1 MSSVKTLRESRGKAQ
16 PVFMEFTRL
25 YKQYPS
31 ALYCFFE
38 GEDSKYYGVRIKN
51 IIRPE
56 KDFYFSCSGKDGV
69 LGIHKMLSARKSYA
83 NVKAAYFIDRDFD
96 ESIRER
102 GLNEIYETPC
112 YSIENFYTSV
122 QCFSEVL
129 RSEFNL
135 RESDENFER
144 CVSLY
149 IKLQEEFHNAVELL
163 NTWIACQ
170 RDKSSQLN
178 ISDISVSHFVDIDL
192 NQITTKYVIDDLYA
206 RFPRAIAISQEELDA
221 RLTELRSSTRKKSF
235 RGKFE
240 IEFLLKFLQ
249 KLIHEANTANYP
261 YFTRKVNVV
270 LSLSKRNI
278 ISNLSQYADTP
289 DCLDS
294 YLKSF
299 ISPS

>member
-16 PVFMEFTRL
+16 AVFMKFTRL
-25 YKQYPS
+25 YKQDPS

-38 GEDSKYYGVRIKN
+38 GENSKYYGVRIKN

-135 RESDENFER
+135 RE
-144 CVSLY
+144 
-149 IKLQEEFHNAVELL
+149 
-163 NTWIACQ
+163 
-170 RDKSSQLN
+170 
-178 ISDISVSHFVDIDL
+178 
-192 NQITTKYVIDDLYA
+192 
-206 RFPRAIAISQEELDA
+206 
-221 RLTELRSSTRKKSF
+221 
-235 RGKFE
+235 
-240 IEFLLKFLQ
+240 
-249 KLIHEANTANYP
+249 
-261 YFTRKVNVV
+261 
-270 LSLSKRNI
+270 
-278 ISNLSQYADTP
+278 P
-289 DCLDS
+289 D
-294 YLKSF
+294 
-299 ISPS
+299 

>member
-16 PVFMEFTRL
+16 AVFMEFITS
-25 YKQYPS
+25 YKQNPS

-83 NVKAAYFIDRDFD
+83 KVKAAYFIDRDFD
-96 ESIRER
+96 ESISER

-122 QCFSEVL
+122 KCFSKVL
-129 RSEFNL
+129 RSEFKL
-135 RESDENFER
+135 MESDENFER

-170 RDKSSQLN
+170 RAKSSPLN
-178 ISDISVSHFVDIDL
+178 ISDISVSRFVTIDL
-192 NQITTKYVIDDLYA
+192 NQITTKYVIDDLY
-206 RFPRAIAISQEELDA
+206 RMFPGAIVISQEELDA
-221 RLTELRSSTRKKSF
+221 RLTELRSSTRQKSF

-240 IEFLLKFLQ
+240 IEFLRKFLE
-249 KLIHEANTANYP
+249 KLIHEANKDNSH
-261 YFTRKVNVV
+261 YFTRKVKVV
-270 LSLSKRNI
+270 LSLSKSNI
-278 ISNLSQYADTP
+278 ISELSQYADTP
-289 DCLDS
+289 DCLYS